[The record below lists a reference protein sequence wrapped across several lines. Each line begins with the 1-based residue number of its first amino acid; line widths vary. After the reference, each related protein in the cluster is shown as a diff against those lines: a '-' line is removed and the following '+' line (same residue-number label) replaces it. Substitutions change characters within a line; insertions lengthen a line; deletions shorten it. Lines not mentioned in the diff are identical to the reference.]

1 MSTLLAIDSGSPTC
15 ACATAVDG
23 LLTRVFVADASADVG
38 AFDAVIVELPTLRGN
53 ATPNP
58 EDLILIAIA
67 GARLA
72 ERAAYGLGAV
82 REVRP
87 AEWKGNTPKP
97 AHHRRVWAELTDA
110 ERELLGCPIT
120 AGAIELACRR
130 GAADRW
136 AKPGARYYR
145 ASDFPTVRG
154 LKITHDLLDAAALAL
169 FALGRIDKTGRA
181 CGGRR

>member
-1 MSTLLAIDSGSPTC
+1 MKLLAIDSGSPTC
-15 ACATAVDG
+15 ACAAVAG
-23 LLTRVFVADASADVG
+23 LRLTQVFYADASADIG
-38 AFDAVIVELPTLRGN
+38 QFDPVIVEIPTLRGN

-58 EDLILIAIA
+58 EDLILIAVA

-72 ERAAYGLGAV
+72 ERAVVGYGDV

-87 AEWKGNTPKP
+87 SEWKGATPKP
-97 AHHRRVWAELTDA
+97 VHHRRVWKALTDT
-110 ERELLGCPIT
+110 ERALLGGDAT
-120 AGAIELACRR
+120 ACAIEAACRR

-145 ASDFPTVRG
+145 ASEFPSVRG
-154 LKITHDLLDAAALAL
+154 LKISHDLLDAAALAL

-181 CGGRR
+181 AAGK